1 MNQNQERLV
10 FGSDKARDILKQ
22 DERKNKLREV
32 RTSFTHLENE
42 IENLSELILGVSV
55 EDMKDI
61 NVSGKVWGIVDLV
74 NTLMIDCRIQPISN
88 VLENALPAIENVDN
102 PQDDLVKAKESLD
115 ALVNKFTY

>member
-22 DERKNKLREV
+22 DERKKKVREV
-32 RTSFTHLENE
+32 KASFSHLENE
-42 IENLSELILGVSV
+42 IENLSELILSVSV